1 MNTQNYVKSMI
12 KILNEF
18 QPIHEMWSSEKEFI
32 HLY

>member
-18 QPIHEMWSSEKEFI
+18 QPIREMWSSDKGFI
-32 HLY
+32 HL